1 MSSSNGG
8 NGSRLKDLMIQA
20 EFDPDRI
27 NEILTTRAA
36 VLAQVPG
43 VDQGQTVKQYV
54 TFKLGGERYGLDVSL
69 VEEIQP
75 LKDLTLIPCT
85 PDFVVGAV
93 NIRGSILPVIDIK
106 RFFGIANIDSADFK
120 KVLVTR
126 IGDMQ
131 MGILADAVEEVLELA
146 TKDIEPQLATLS
158 GAQEEFIQGVA
169 EGQVIILDIVA
180 LANDRRMIIHED
192 I

>member
-1 MSSSNGG
+1 
-8 NGSRLKDLMIQA
+8 MIQA

-93 NIRGSILPVIDIK
+93 NIRAGCFSLT
-106 RFFGIANIDSADFK
+106 RGTWCSAIANIDSADFK
-120 KVLVTR
+120 
-126 IGDMQ
+126 
-131 MGILADAVEEVLELA
+131 
-146 TKDIEPQLATLS
+146 
-158 GAQEEFIQGVA
+158 
-169 EGQVIILDIVA
+169 
-180 LANDRRMIIHED
+180 
-192 I
+192 